1 MMSIYS
7 DVLGSKL
14 PHCNI
19 ETSCKR
25 SRALAASQEVSAD
38 AMKVLDSASK
48 MTNRAR
54 KNVDI
59 AKEEVE
65 SAKKFLQEAE
75 ATCDVI
81 DVCSGDEE
89 GRDDDR
95 KKRRKVSTPGDD
107 EDHTGDIVNGRRDIL
122 FLDAIATGERVQIV
136 VKHFF
141 ADTPTTITLDV
152 KTSDTISNVKVKIE
166 DVVGISA
173 LCQLLILNGRG
184 NLYDYFT
191 VGDYKIKNGTQILWQ
206 KTWSKPNVAKDM
218 VNDNVRYIVRRV
230 K

>member
-1 MMSIYS
+1 MRKMS
-7 DVLGSKL
+7 SKSTDRCSEIGAARQRL
-14 PHCNI
+14 AAA
-19 ETSCKR
+19 

-38 AMKVLDSASK
+38 AMKVLDSAIK

-122 FLDAIATGERVQIV
+122 FLDAIAAGKRVQII

-141 ADTPTTITLDV
+141 ADAPTTITLDV

-166 DVVGISA
+166 DVVGFPA
-173 LCQLLILNGRG
+173 LSQLLILNGRG
-184 NLYDYFT
+184 NLYDCFT
-191 VGDYKIKNGTQILWQ
+191 VGDYKIKNGTQILCGKRHGANRMWQ
-206 KTWSKPNVAKDM
+206 KTWSM
-218 VNDNVRYIVRRV
+218 TM
-230 K
+230 

>member
-95 KKRRKVSTPGDD
+95 KKQRKVSTPGDD

-184 NLYDYFT
+184 NLYDCFT